1 MDDYIEYQII
11 TGEDEIDDSSDD
23 NSGGWLI
30 LILIVISVIWFIVKL
45 LN

>member
-11 TGEDEIDDSSDD
+11 TSEDKIDDSSDD

>member
-11 TGEDEIDDSSDD
+11 TGEYEIDDSSDD

-30 LILIVISVIWFIVKL
+30 LILIVIAVL
-45 LN
+45 